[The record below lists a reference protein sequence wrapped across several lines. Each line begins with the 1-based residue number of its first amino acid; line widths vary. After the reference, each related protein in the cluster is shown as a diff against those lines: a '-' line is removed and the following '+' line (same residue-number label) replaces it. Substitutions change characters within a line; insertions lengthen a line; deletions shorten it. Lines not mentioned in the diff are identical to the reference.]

1 LKLARSGTLTAVTPK
16 RLTIVLAVAAVV
28 ALLVVGLLQLG
39 DSSSPSAAPSTLT
52 LAQMRAR
59 LSGSPPA
66 LAALHAQASE
76 LLPGGLPALRARLA
90 ALRGTPVVINK
101 WASWC
106 EPCRA
111 EFGVFQRVSV
121 SRGREVAFI
130 GIDSSD
136 YSRADARAFL
146 RSFPVSY
153 PSFYDQ
159 SGQIGLAVT
168 DSTFTPVTVFIDR
181 HGSRFIR
188 QGPYPSVAKLEQDVE
203 RYALDA

>member
-1 LKLARSGTLTAVTPK
+1 MTPK
-16 RLTIVLAVAAVV
+16 RLSIALAAAALIAVLA
-28 ALLVVGLLQLG
+28 VGLLQLG
-39 DSSSPSAAPSTLT
+39 SSPAPAARSPLT
-52 LAQMRAR
+52 LAQMRER

-76 LLPGGLPALRARLA
+76 LLSGGLPALRARLA
-90 ALRGTPVVINK
+90 ALRGIPVVINK

-121 SRGREVAFI
+121 SQGREVAFI
-130 GIDSSD
+130 GIDSGD

-146 RSFPVSY
+146 RAFPVSY
-153 PSFYDQ
+153 PSYYDQ
-159 SGQIGLAVT
+159 SGQAGLAIT
-168 DSTFTPVTVFIDR
+168 DSGDTPVTVFLNR
-181 HGSRFIR
+181 AGGEFIQ
-188 QGPYPSVAKLEQDVE
+188 QGPYLSVAKLERDVR